1 MATLTVLKFDTADGA
16 KNELKVLEDLSKQ
29 QMIKLQDA
37 AIVTWVKGKK
47 KPKTEHLTHLTRIG
61 ALSGAFWGLL
71 FGILF
76 FIPLVGLAAG
86 AALGAVVGSMKH
98 VGIDEDFIKSIR
110 SKVTEGT
117 SALFLMTSD
126 AVEDRVVEAM
136 KQSKFEIIATNLS
149 KEEEEKMRATFAE
162 ENYIDLIVMGSHGK
176 SAIQRFLIGSL
187 AEKVVKHSKIEVLVV
202 RKETAE
208 NVLLNLVQV
217 FLNWRL

>member
-16 KNELKVLEDLSKQ
+16 KNELKVIEDLSKQ
-29 QMIKLQDA
+29 QIIKLQDA

-47 KPKTEHLTHLTRIG
+47 KPKTEHLTNLTRLG

-76 FIPLVGLAAG
+76 FIPLIGLVAG
-86 AALGAVVGSMKH
+86 AALGALGGSMTH
-98 VGIDEDFIKSIR
+98 MGIDEDFIKSIR

-117 SALFLMTSD
+117 SALFMVTSD

-149 KEEEEKMRATFAE
+149 KEEEGKLRAAFAE
-162 ENYIDLIVMGSHGK
+162 E
-176 SAIQRFLIGSL
+176 
-187 AEKVVKHSKIEVLVV
+187 
-202 RKETAE
+202 
-208 NVLLNLVQV
+208 
-217 FLNWRL
+217 

>member
-16 KNELKVLEDLSKQ
+16 KNELKVIEDLSKQ

-76 FIPLVGLAAG
+76 FIPLVGLVAG
-86 AALGAVVGSMKH
+86 AALGALVGSLTHM
-98 VGIDEDFIKSIR
+98 GIDEGFIKSIR
-110 SKVTEGT
+110 SRVTEGT

-136 KQSKFEIIATNLS
+136 KQSKFEVIATNLS
-149 KEEEEKMRATFAE
+149 KEEESKLHAAFAE
-162 ENYIDLIVMGSHGK
+162 E
-176 SAIQRFLIGSL
+176 
-187 AEKVVKHSKIEVLVV
+187 
-202 RKETAE
+202 
-208 NVLLNLVQV
+208 
-217 FLNWRL
+217 

>member
-16 KNELKVLEDLSKQ
+16 ENELEVIEDLNKQ
-29 QMIKLQDA
+29 QMIKLHDA
-37 AIVTWVKGKK
+37 AIVTWPKGKN
-47 KPKTEHLTHLTRIG
+47 KPKTKHLTSLTGAG

-76 FIPLVGLAAG
+76 FIPLFGL
-86 AALGAVVGSMKH
+86 VVGATIGAFAGSMTH
-98 VGIDEDFIKSIR
+98 MGINEDFIKSVR

-136 KQSKFEIIATNLS
+136 KKSKFEIIATNLS

-162 ENYIDLIVMGSHGK
+162 E
-176 SAIQRFLIGSL
+176 
-187 AEKVVKHSKIEVLVV
+187 
-202 RKETAE
+202 
-208 NVLLNLVQV
+208 
-217 FLNWRL
+217 